1 MAGSPRASS
10 RRRVLDHPMF
20 RELNQADVKILRK
33 AAQPM
38 SFPEGATIQE
48 GGRVDRRC
56 FVVLDGL
63 VELSDD
69 ESTVACGPGGAFGD
83 AGSYGRALP
92 ATAVARTQVRTFV
105 IPSLVMASL
114 AARNPELALRL
125 ASAAT
130 ESTSM
135 AG

>member
-1 MAGSPRASS
+1 MVGSPRASA
-10 RRRVLDHPMF
+10 RRRVVDHPIF
-20 RELNQADVKILRK
+20 RELNHADAKMLRK

-48 GGRVDRRC
+48 GGAVDRRC
-56 FVVLDGL
+56 FVVFDGL
-63 VELSDD
+63 VDLSDD

-114 AARNPELALRL
+114 AARNPELASRL
-125 ASAAT
+125 AAAAA
-130 ESTSM
+130 ESTSI